1 MALVKGLNSWGSMEE
16 ADAYFEDR
24 LDAAAWD
31 EAVVTERSKALV
43 TATTVLDSLSYN
55 GRSVALDQTTAFPRD
70 ICYFDPRLGRSV
82 ETQGTPKRALDAW
95 CEMAYHLLNN
105 DGLLDDTGGL
115 TNLEVASIKLIDL
128 TSAKLVPDVVL
139 RLITPLLKPSTP
151 IPVWRAW

>member
-1 MALVKGLNSWGSMEE
+1 MALVKGTNSWGSMEE
-16 ADAYFEDR
+16 AEAYFEDR

-31 EAVVTERSKALV
+31 EAVVQERSKALI
-43 TATTVLDSLSYN
+43 TATTVLDSLSWS
-55 GRSVALDQTTAFPRD
+55 GRSIDVEQHTAFPRD

-82 ETQGTPKRALDAW
+82 SIQGMPKRALDAQF
-95 CEMAYHLLNN
+95 EMAYHLLNN

-128 TSAKLVPDVVL
+128 TEAKLIPDIVS
-139 RLITPLLKPSTP
+139 RLIAPLLKPSTP